1 MGKRG
6 PQPKTL
12 KDRFDTFVK
21 KGDGCWEWL
30 GSKTQG
36 YGQISTP
43 GRIPKRASRIA
54 YELFCGPIPVGMCIL
69 HKCDNRGCVRPD
81 HLFLGTKAEN
91 SRDMALKG
99 RAGKRKFSPQD
110 AYAVLW
116 RGISGEVYAAL
127 AAEYGMSRTNVR
139 DIVSRRTWPSLSQSH
154 D

>member
-6 PQPKTL
+6 PQPKAL
-12 KDRFDTFVK
+12 KDRFYTFVET
-21 KGDGCWEWL
+21 GDGCWEWL
-30 GSKTQG
+30 GSKSQG

-43 GRIPKRASRIA
+43 GRRPRRAHRVA
-54 YELFCGPIPVGMCIL
+54 YEFSCGPIPDGSCVL

-81 HLFLGTKAEN
+81 HLFLGTKADN

-99 RAGKRKFSPQD
+99 RAGKRKFSPEN

-116 RGISGEVYAAL
+116 RGGSGETYTDL
-127 AAEYGMSRTNVR
+127 AAEYGMSRPNVR
-139 DIVSRRTWPSLSQSH
+139 DIVSRRTWVSLSQSH